1 MKLVYQKENSIE
13 ESKSESEENLMPIS
27 IKLVK
32 SDVSIKN
39 IEELERKV
47 KFSDKVSEFIQKH
60 KQWRK
65 DKMIGRKQSK
75 TLYRNDNLGK

>member
-1 MKLVYQKENSIE
+1 MKHVYQKDDSIQ

-39 IEELERKV
+39 IEELERNV
-47 KFSDKVSEFIQKH
+47 KYSDKVSEFIQEH

-65 DKMIGRKQSK
+65 DRMAGRKQSK
-75 TLYRNDNLGK
+75 TLYRSDNLGK